1 MPLWGRSKRVEATLD
16 YWDDQNDVYAM
27 RLQRSQPV
35 YVGVRG
41 PVGTDTNLILWE
53 PGTKHVDDLASLR
66 LIAKQSARPG
76 PREWLSY
83 RAPKTGTYYVQVKLS
98 SRGAGKYKL
107 AIEKG

>member
-1 MPLWGRSKRVEATLD
+1 
-16 YWDDQNDVYAM
+16 
-27 RLQRSQPV
+27 
-35 YVGVRG
+35 
-41 PVGTDTNLILWE
+41 
-53 PGTKHVDDLASLR
+53 VDDLASLR
-66 LIAKQSARPG
+66 LIARQSARPG